1 MAVRFD
7 VLQFGDIFSIQVN
20 GKETMG
26 LTEEEIIFLH
36 DKYRQ
41 AYKKPCVDD
50 LEQELQKQHDYIG
63 ELEQEA
69 CKYEDEIEELKE
81 DLSRADERMFSLEW
95 DYQDIEEELELKQRD
110 SDNLKEENWELREK
124 IKALKEELEKDN
136 RELVT
141 KIYFLR
147 DELNDWKKMC
157 KELKGENYDR

>member
-26 LTEEEIIFLH
+26 LTEEEIIFVH

-50 LEQELQKQHDYIG
+50 LMVR
-63 ELEQEA
+63 
-69 CKYEDEIEELKE
+69 IEELE
-81 DLSRADERMFSLEW
+81 DELILKDSEYD
-95 DYQDIEEELELKQRD
+95 ELEEKYENLVNWALKVKQ
-110 SDNLKEENWELREK
+110 K
-124 IKALKEELEKDN
+124 KEELEKDN
-136 RELVT
+136 RELVS
-141 KIYFLR
+141 KFYFLR
-147 DELNDWKKMC
+147 EELNDWKEMC

>member
-1 MAVRFD
+1 MAVEFD

-50 LEQELQKQHDYIG
+50 LMER
-63 ELEQEA
+63 
-69 CKYEDEIEELKE
+69 IEELE
-81 DLSRADERMFSLEW
+81 DELILKDSEYDEL
-95 DYQDIEEELELKQRD
+95 EEEYESLVNWALKVKQ
-110 SDNLKEENWELREK
+110 K
-124 IKALKEELEKDN
+124 KEELEKDN
-136 RELVT
+136 RELVS
-141 KIYFLR
+141 KFYFLR
-147 DELNDWKKMC
+147 EELNDWKEMC

>member
-41 AYKKPCVDD
+41 AYKKPCMDD
-50 LEQELQKQHDYIG
+50 LMDKIEGLEGLLKLKDWEIN
-63 ELEQEA
+63 ELEE
-69 CKYEDEIEELKE
+69 KYENLVSWALREKEINK
-81 DLSRADERMFSLEW
+81 
-95 DYQDIEEELELKQRD
+95 ELKQ
-110 SDNLKEENWELREK
+110 DNK
-124 IKALKEELEKDN
+124 
-136 RELVT
+136 ELVT
-141 KIYFLR
+141 KFNFLK
-147 DELNDWKKMC
+147 DALNDWKEMC

>member
-26 LTEEEIIFLH
+26 LTEEEIIFVH

-50 LEQELQKQHDYIG
+50 LMER
-63 ELEQEA
+63 
-69 CKYEDEIEELKE
+69 IEELE
-81 DLSRADERMFSLEW
+81 DELILKDSEYD
-95 DYQDIEEELELKQRD
+95 ELEEKYENLVNWALKVKQ
-110 SDNLKEENWELREK
+110 K
-124 IKALKEELEKDN
+124 KEELEKDN
-136 RELVT
+136 RELVS
-141 KIYFLR
+141 KFYFLR
-147 DELNDWKKMC
+147 EELNDWKEMC